1 MASNFQYH
9 SRTKQ
14 YWEEKI
20 SEPKISD
27 KIQTWGCWVRSAN
40 AASVLCRSHLIS
52 IHSYWRAIAQFL
64 CIMGIDRALSHPSK
78 FQIDISLFKGTAGLM
93 ALDEAS
99 QIFDRLNKT
108 RLSNE
113 TQINFSRIKLV
124 LLHLILVCPPKSQT
138 WNLRFLW
145 VTYYT
150 LKPMVGMVVTT
161 SPTCQ

>member
-1 MASNFQYH
+1 
-9 SRTKQ
+9 
-14 YWEEKI
+14 
-20 SEPKISD
+20 
-27 KIQTWGCWVRSAN
+27 
-40 AASVLCRSHLIS
+40 
-52 IHSYWRAIAQFL
+52 
-64 CIMGIDRALSHPSK
+64 
-78 FQIDISLFKGTAGLM
+78 M